1 MATWT
6 INDRDRIIEYL
17 NLTLDSIPLIERTL
31 TNYEAVY
38 GSSAIVKVQAKLT
51 SLDSYKATISG
62 YMTGG
67 ELGITSIT
75 VPSFYSITKS
85 AGSDLRATMALSSS
99 AKQWLI
105 TNLRLQNYASLSS
118 KQIRA

>member
-17 NLTLDSIPLIERTL
+17 NLTFDLIPLIETAL
-31 TNYEAVY
+31 TNYETAY
-38 GSSAIVKVQAKLT
+38 GASAIVKIQAKLT
-51 SLDSYKATISG
+51 NLDAYRASISSA
-62 YMTGG
+62 MLGG
-67 ELGITSIT
+67 ELGITSQS
-75 VPSFYSITKS
+75 VPGFYSITKS
-85 AGSDLRATMALSSS
+85 TGSDLRATMALSSS

>member
-17 NLTLDSIPLIERTL
+17 NLTLEDIKLIERIL
-31 TNYEAVY
+31 TNYENRY
-38 GSSAIVKVQAKLT
+38 GVEAIAKVQSKLT
-51 SLDSYKATISG
+51 LLDTYKASIETSLSN
-62 YMTGG
+62 G
-67 ELGITSIT
+67 EIGITSQS
-75 VPSFYSITKS
+75 VPGFYSITKR
-85 AGSDLRATMALSSS
+85 AGASLGATMSLSAS